1 MVSKVLGNLEE
12 IVLFCTMS
20 GLIIVVT
27 IQILSR
33 LIGNPPS
40 WTEEVSRQLLTW
52 TVFMGAAAGVKLEEH
67 VGTTYL
73 VDRLSPRGRGVV
85 RMVANLLFLSFA
97 LLMTYHGGQWVA
109 TLRDSGQRSTSFQ
122 TPVYL
127 IAASVPV
134 AFALSSVYLLR
145 ILYRNL
151 RELAG
156 EVSDEE
162 SRQIDLERDGV

>member
-1 MVSKVLGNLEE
+1 MVSRVLGNLEE

-27 IQILSR
+27 IQIVSR
-33 LIGNPPS
+33 LVGNPPS

-73 VDRLSPRGRGVV
+73 VDALSGRTRVVV
-85 RMVANLLFLSFA
+85 RLVANLLFLSFA
-97 LLMTYHGGQWVA
+97 LLMAYHGGQWVA
-109 TLRDSGQRSTSFQ
+109 SLRDSGQRSTNFE

-127 IAASVPV
+127 IAASVPI

-145 ILYRNL
+145 IICRNL
-151 RELAG
+151 GQLAG
-156 EVSDEE
+156 RSSDEKPRE
-162 SRQIDLERDGV
+162 IDLERDGV